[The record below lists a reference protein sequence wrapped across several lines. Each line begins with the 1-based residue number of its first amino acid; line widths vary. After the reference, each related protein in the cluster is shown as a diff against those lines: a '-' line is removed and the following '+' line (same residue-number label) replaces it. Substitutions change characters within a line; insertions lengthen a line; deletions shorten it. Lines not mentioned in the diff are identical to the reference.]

1 MRVSAI
7 SSRDSTIKS
16 SIIDFLRFQV
26 QFSKVLF
33 LRNNFY
39 LRIFSRKPWV
49 MRRTACLG
57 NDVFE
62 ILEHLPKRSLNIQK
76 GRIDLLT
83 KSFHGRLGIMKL
95 YKSRKFI
102 ERADIRSLVIR
113 QSISQLKKLNPPQ
126 IIIID
131 SYSELTDQEFL
142 LPNKANI
149 YCNFSDL
156 RPNKD
161 LLVQSNGLLDL
172 GSLDDY
178 YETFLMSVIE
188 KWGGVPLIFLHFPEY
203 KEPREKFRERSK
215 MIRDSALRTSHK
227 YANFHFVELDEI
239 EFWQLHK
246 PNADEFP
253 YHYNHE
259 VKKAFADKVDAILL
273 DSA

>member
-1 MRVSAI
+1 
-7 SSRDSTIKS
+7 
-16 SIIDFLRFQV
+16 
-26 QFSKVLF
+26 
-33 LRNNFY
+33 
-39 LRIFSRKPWV
+39 

-62 ILEHLPKRSLNIQK
+62 ILEYLPKRSLNIQK

-95 YKSRKFI
+95 YESRKFI

-156 RPNKD
+156 RPNKE

-178 YETFLMSVIE
+178 YETFLTSVTK
-188 KWGGVPLIFLHFPEY
+188 KWGEVPLIFLHFPEY

-215 MIRDSALRTSHK
+215 MIRDSARRISHK
-227 YANFHFVELDEI
+227 YTNFHFVELDEK

-259 VKKAFADKVDAILL
+259 VKKAFANKVDAILL
-273 DSA
+273 DNA

>member
-1 MRVSAI
+1 
-7 SSRDSTIKS
+7 
-16 SIIDFLRFQV
+16 
-26 QFSKVLF
+26 
-33 LRNNFY
+33 
-39 LRIFSRKPWV
+39 

-57 NDVFE
+57 NDVFA
-62 ILEHLPKRSLNIQK
+62 ILENIPKRSLNIQK

-83 KSFHGRLGIMKL
+83 KTFNGRIRIMKL
-95 YKSRKFI
+95 YESRKFI

-113 QSISQLKKLNPPQ
+113 QSISQLNRLNLPQ
-126 IIIID
+126 VILMD

-142 LPNKANI
+142 LPNKANV

-156 RPNKD
+156 RPNRD

-172 GSLDDY
+172 SSLYDY

-188 KWGGVPLIFLHFPEY
+188 KWGVPLVFLHFPEY

-246 PNADEFP
+246 PNVDEFP

-259 VKKAFADKVDAILL
+259 VKKAFADKVDTILL